1 MKRWTC
7 QCNETAAAA
16 AATPSREL
24 DCSRRGFLS
33 GLGALGTVG
42 AVAAVG
48 AIGLLP
54 GCETGSGAAAN
65 AATAAN
71 AAPHRIDIH
80 HHIVPPAY
88 AAELARRGGGAAP
101 RWSPQMSLEDMDRNG
116 IATSVVALMQPGAYF
131 DDMAA
136 DRRMARESNE
146 YAAKMARDF
155 PGRFGSFAT
164 LPLMDVEGSLR
175 EIEYAM
181 DTLKADGIGL
191 MTSYGTSY
199 LGDRRF
205 WPIWEELNRRK
216 AVIYTHPL
224 APACCRNPIEGLP
237 PSAIEFPAD
246 TTRTVASL
254 LFGGAANRYPD
265 IKWIWSHSGG
275 TLPFLWARFTRQEVD
290 MKDKAKAVMP
300 NGLLAEV
307 QRFYFDTAQG
317 HHEGAIAALRVL
329 VQPSQILFGSDFP
342 YRKAEDV
349 RIGLAERNFTKA
361 ERLAIDRG
369 NALRLMPGL
378 RTG

>member
-1 MKRWTC
+1 MKATSMNQPVLTC
-7 QCNETAAAA
+7 ACDVPAAG
-16 AATPSREL
+16 R
-24 DCSRRGFLS
+24 SRRGFLG
-33 GLGALGTVG
+33 GLGAFAGLG
-42 AVAAVG
+42 AAS
-48 AIGLLP
+48 LLS
-54 GCETGSGAAAN
+54 GCESGP
-65 AATAAN
+65 ATAAN

-88 AAELARRGGGAAP
+88 ATELARRGGGAAP
-101 RWSPQMSLEDMDRNG
+101 KWSPQMSIEDMDRNG
-116 IATSVVALMQPGAYF
+116 IATSVVALMQPGAGF
-131 DDMAA
+131 DDIAA
-136 DRRMARESNE
+136 DRRLARLSND
-146 YAAKMARDF
+146 YAAQMARDF

-164 LPLMDVEGSLR
+164 LPLMDTEGSLR
-175 EIEYAM
+175 EIEYAF

-191 MTSYGTSY
+191 MTSYGNSY

-205 WPIWEELNRRK
+205 WPIWDELNRRK
-216 AVIYTHPL
+216 AVVYTHPL

-246 TTRTVASL
+246 TTRTIASL

-265 IKWIWSHSGG
+265 MRWIWSHSGG
-275 TLPFLWARFTRQEVD
+275 TLPFLWARFTRQEID
-290 MKDKAKAVMP
+290 LKDKARAVLP

-307 QRFYFDTAQG
+307 QRFHFDTAQG

-329 VQPSQILFGSDFP
+329 VPPSQILFGSDFP

-349 RIGLAERNFTKA
+349 RLGLAERSFTNA